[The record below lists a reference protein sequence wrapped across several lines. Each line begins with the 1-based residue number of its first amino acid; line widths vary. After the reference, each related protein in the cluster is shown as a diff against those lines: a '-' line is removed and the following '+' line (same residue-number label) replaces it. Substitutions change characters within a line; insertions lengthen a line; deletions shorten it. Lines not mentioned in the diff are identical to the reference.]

1 MTRKKKIKREIED
14 ERKRMRKEVA
24 ATLTE
29 QQCSLIAQGRSPIQR
44 EKLKL
49 LYFSG
54 IKRNYITLTKA
65 MLKTRGIGNKD
76 IINMSWLGNTILKPM
91 VPISR

>member
-1 MTRKKKIKREIED
+1 MNKIKCECEY
-14 ERKRMRKEVA
+14 ERKSSRKESA
-24 ATLTE
+24 APLTE
-29 QQCSLIAQGRSPIQR
+29 DTCILIAQGKSKIQR

-65 MLKTRGIGNKD
+65 MLKTRG
-76 IINMSWLGNTILKPM
+76 METRML
-91 VPISR
+91 